1 MPWAAGRT
9 TGSSTSRAPQSQSAV
24 RSPPSPA
31 TTWGQQRSV
40 GKSAGVTTRWR
51 TDDPAFHRRHGWTRA
66 THPSPGG
73 KGIVVL
79 LGPHH
84 PARSLAPLPL

>member
-1 MPWAAGRT
+1 M
-9 TGSSTSRAPQSQSAV
+9 
-24 RSPPSPA
+24 
-31 TTWGQQRSV
+31 
-40 GKSAGVTTRWR
+40 TTRWR
-51 TDDPAFHRRHGWTRA
+51 TDDPAFHRRRGWTQA
-66 THPSPGG
+66 THPSPGV